1 MKKIVYLSGGIGG
14 AKLAKG
20 FYNLNDIDLT
30 IIVNTGDDE
39 TIHGVRL
46 SPDIDSVIYA
56 LAGIEGQFGWGQKN
70 DTFSVSE
77 EYKKYIPQEFNL
89 GDKDLALNLFRN
101 QLFSEGKS
109 LTQITNI
116 ISDKFDLNCKILPMS
131 DNLVSTKIK
140 TSDSKLLDFQEY
152 FVELKSEPKI
162 NDIIYSESEKA
173 DITKEVSNALD
184 EADKIVIGPSNPI
197 LSIGPILAIQ
207 NLKEKLMNSKS
218 TYVVSPFIENKAIKG
233 PSKKNFED
241 LGYKSDITGIKEFY
255 NNIGNYYIVQSGDT
269 DKAENTIEKNILFK
283 STEDSTNLARYIV
296 DHE

>member
-14 AKLAKG
+14 ARLAKG

-56 LAGIEGQFGWGQKN
+56 LAEIEGQFGWGQKK

-77 EYKKYIPQEFNL
+77 EYKKFIPQEFNL

-116 ISDKFDLNCKILPMS
+116 ITDKFDLNCKILPMT

-140 TSDSKLLDFQEY
+140 TTNGKLLDFQEY

-162 NDIIYSESEKA
+162 SDVIYLESEKA

-184 EADKIVIGPSNPI
+184 EADKIVVGPSNPI

-207 NLKEKLMNSKS
+207 NLKEKLTNSSS

>member
-20 FYNLNDIDLT
+20 FYKLKDIDLT

-70 DTFSVSE
+70 DTFLVNE
-77 EYKKYIPQEFNL
+77 EYKKYFQQEFNL

-101 QLFSEGKS
+101 QLFSQGKS

-116 ISDKFDLNCKILPMS
+116 ITDKFDLNCKILPMS

-140 TSDSKLLDFQEY
+140 TSNGKLLDFQEY
-152 FVELKSEPKI
+152 FVELKSEPEI
-162 NDIIYSESEKA
+162 SDVIYSESEKA
-173 DITKEVSNALD
+173 DITMEVSNALD
-184 EADKIVIGPSNPI
+184 QADKIVVGPSNPI

-207 NLKEKLMNSKS
+207 NLKEKLTNNSS

-233 PSKKNFED
+233 PSKKNFEE

>member
-70 DTFSVSE
+70 DTFSVNE
-77 EYKKYIPQEFNL
+77 EYKKYLPQEFSL
-89 GDKDLALNLFRN
+89 GDKDLALNLYRN
-101 QLFSEGKS
+101 QLFSKGKS

-116 ISDKFDLNCKILPMS
+116 ITDKFDLNCKILPMS

-140 TSDSKLLDFQEY
+140 TSDDKLLNFQEY
-152 FVELKSEPKI
+152 FVELKSEPEI
-162 NDIIYSESEKA
+162 SDVIYSDSEKA
-173 DITKEVSNALD
+173 DITMEVSNALD
-184 EADKIVIGPSNPI
+184 QADKIVVGPSNPI

-207 NLKEKLMNSKS
+207 NLKEKLTNNSS

>member
-70 DTFSVSE
+70 DTFSVNE

-89 GDKDLALNLFRN
+89 GDKDLALNLYRN
-101 QLFSEGKS
+101 QLFSQGKS

-116 ISDKFDLNCKILPMS
+116 ITDKFDLNCKILPMS

-140 TSDSKLLDFQEY
+140 TSNGKLLDFQEY
-152 FVELKSEPKI
+152 FVELKSEPEI
-162 NDIIYSESEKA
+162 SDVIYSESEKA
-173 DITKEVSNALD
+173 DITMEVSNALD
-184 EADKIVIGPSNPI
+184 QADKIVVGPSNPI

-207 NLKEKLMNSKS
+207 NLKEKLTNNSS

-241 LGYKSDITGIKEFY
+241 LGYKSDITGIKKFY

>member
-70 DTFSVSE
+70 DTFSVNE

-89 GDKDLALNLFRN
+89 GDKDLALNLYRN
-101 QLFSEGKS
+101 QLFSKGKS

-116 ISDKFDLNCKILPMS
+116 ITDKFDLNCKILPMS

-140 TSDSKLLDFQEY
+140 TSNGKLLDFQEY
-152 FVELKSEPKI
+152 FVELKSEPEI
-162 NDIIYSESEKA
+162 SDVIYLESEKA
-173 DITKEVSNALD
+173 DITMEVSNALD
-184 EADKIVIGPSNPI
+184 QADKIVVGPSNPI

-207 NLKEKLMNSKS
+207 NLKEKLTNNSS

-233 PSKKNFED
+233 PSKKNFEH

>member
-56 LAGIEGQFGWGQKN
+56 LAGIEGEFGWGQKN
-70 DTFSVSE
+70 DTFLVNE
-77 EYKKYIPQEFNL
+77 EYKKYFQQEFNL

-101 QLFSEGKS
+101 QLFSQGKS

-116 ISDKFDLNCKILPMS
+116 ITDKFDLNCKILPMS

-140 TSDSKLLDFQEY
+140 TSNGKLLDFQEY
-152 FVELKSEPKI
+152 FVELKSAPKI
-162 NDIIYSESEKA
+162 SEVIYLESEKA
-173 DITKEVSNALD
+173 DITEEVSNALD
-184 EADKIVIGPSNPI
+184 QADKIVVGPSNPI

-207 NLKEKLMNSKS
+207 NLKEKLTNSSS

>member
-20 FYNLNDIDLT
+20 FYKLKDIDLT

-70 DTFSVSE
+70 DTFLVNE

-101 QLFSEGKS
+101 QLFSQGKS

-116 ISDKFDLNCKILPMS
+116 ITDKFDLNCKILPMS

-140 TSDSKLLDFQEY
+140 TSSGKLLDFQEY

-162 NDIIYSESEKA
+162 SDVIYSESEKA
-173 DITKEVSNALD
+173 DITMEVSNALD
-184 EADKIVIGPSNPI
+184 QAHKIVIGPSNPI

-207 NLKEKLMNSKS
+207 NLKEKLTNNSS
-218 TYVVSPFIENKAIKG
+218 TYIVSPFIENKAIKG

-255 NNIGNYYIVQSGDT
+255 NGIGNYYIVQSGDT

-283 STEDSTNLARYIV
+283 STEDSSNLARYIV

>member
-77 EYKKYIPQEFNL
+77 EYKKYLPQEFNL

-101 QLFSEGKS
+101 QLFSQGKS
-109 LTQITNI
+109 LTQITHLITN
-116 ISDKFDLNCKILPMS
+116 KFDLNCKILPMS

-140 TSDSKLLDFQEY
+140 TLDDKLLDFQEY
-152 FVELKSEPKI
+152 FVELKSEPEI
-162 NDIIYSESEKA
+162 SDVIYSESEKA
-173 DITKEVSNALD
+173 DITREVSNALD
-184 EADKIVIGPSNPI
+184 EAQKIIIGPSNPI

-207 NLKEKLMNSKS
+207 NLKEKLTNNSS

>member
-20 FYNLNDIDLT
+20 FYKLKDIDLT

-46 SPDIDSVIYA
+46 SPDIDSVTYA

-70 DTFSVSE
+70 DTFSVNE

-101 QLFSEGKS
+101 QLFSQGKS

-116 ISDKFDLNCKILPMS
+116 ITDKFDLNCKILPMS

-140 TSDSKLLDFQEY
+140 TSSGKLLDFQEY
-152 FVELKSEPKI
+152 FVELKSEPEI
-162 NDIIYSESEKA
+162 SDVIYSESEKA
-173 DITKEVSNALD
+173 DITMEVSNALNQ
-184 EADKIVIGPSNPI
+184 ADKIVVGPSNPI

-207 NLKEKLMNSKS
+207 NLKEKLTNNSS

-255 NNIGNYYIVQSGDT
+255 DNIGNYYIVQSGDT

>member
-77 EYKKYIPQEFNL
+77 EYKKYLPQEFNL

-101 QLFSEGKS
+101 QLFSQGKS
-109 LTQITNI
+109 LTQITNLI
-116 ISDKFDLNCKILPMS
+116 TNKFDLNCKILPMS

-140 TSDSKLLDFQEY
+140 TSDDKLLNFQEY
-152 FVELKSEPKI
+152 FVELKSEPEI
-162 NDIIYSESEKA
+162 SDVIYSDSEKA
-173 DITKEVSNALD
+173 DITMEVSNALD
-184 EADKIVIGPSNPI
+184 EAHKIVIGPSNPI

-207 NLKEKLMNSKS
+207 NLKEKLTNNSS

>member
-70 DTFSVSE
+70 DTFLVNE

-101 QLFSEGKS
+101 QLFSQGKS

-116 ISDKFDLNCKILPMS
+116 ITDKFDLNCKILPMS

-140 TSDSKLLDFQEY
+140 TSDDKLLDFQEY
-152 FVELKSEPKI
+152 FVELKSEPEI
-162 NDIIYSESEKA
+162 SDVIYSESEKA
-173 DITKEVSNALD
+173 KITREVSNALD
-184 EADKIVIGPSNPI
+184 QADKIVVGPSNPI

-207 NLKEKLMNSKS
+207 NLKEKLTNSSS
-218 TYVVSPFIENKAIKG
+218 TYVVSPFVENKSIKG

-255 NNIGNYYIVQSGDT
+255 NNIGNYYIVHPGDT
-269 DKAENTIEKNILFK
+269 DKTENTIEKNILFK

>member
-14 AKLAKG
+14 EKLAKG
-20 FYNLNDIDLT
+20 FYNLNDTDLT

-70 DTFSVSE
+70 DTFSVNE

-101 QLFSEGKS
+101 QLFSQGKS

-116 ISDKFDLNCKILPMS
+116 ITDKFDLNCKILPMS

-140 TSDSKLLDFQEY
+140 TSNGKLLDFQEY
-152 FVELKSEPKI
+152 FVELKSEPEI
-162 NDIIYSESEKA
+162 SDVIYSESEKA
-173 DITKEVSNALD
+173 DITMEVSNALD
-184 EADKIVIGPSNPI
+184 QADKIVVGPSNPI
-197 LSIGPILAIQ
+197 LSIGPILAVQ
-207 NLKEKLMNSKS
+207 NLKEKLTNNSS

-255 NNIGNYYIVQSGDT
+255 KNIGNYYIVQSGDT
-269 DKAENTIEKNILFK
+269 DRAENTIEKNILFK
-283 STEDSTNLARYIV
+283 SKEDSTKLARYIV

>member
-20 FYNLNDIDLT
+20 FYKLKDIDLT

-77 EYKKYIPQEFNL
+77 EYKKYLPQEFNL

-116 ISDKFDLNCKILPMS
+116 ITDKFDLNCKILPMS

-140 TSDSKLLDFQEY
+140 TSNGKLLDFQEY

-162 NDIIYSESEKA
+162 SDVIYSESEKA
-173 DITKEVSNALD
+173 DITMEVSNALD
-184 EADKIVIGPSNPI
+184 EAHKIVIGPSNPI

-207 NLKEKLMNSKS
+207 NLKEKLTNNSS
-218 TYVVSPFIENKAIKG
+218 TYIVSPFIENKAIKG

>member
-77 EYKKYIPQEFNL
+77 EYKKYLPQEFNL

-101 QLFSEGKS
+101 QLFSQGKS
-109 LTQITNI
+109 LTQITNLI
-116 ISDKFDLNCKILPMS
+116 TNKFDLNCKILPMS

-140 TSDSKLLDFQEY
+140 TSDDKLLNFQEY
-152 FVELKSEPKI
+152 FVELKSEPEI
-162 NDIIYSESEKA
+162 SDVIYSDSEKA
-173 DITKEVSNALD
+173 DITMEVSNALD
-184 EADKIVIGPSNPI
+184 QADKIVVGPSNPI

-207 NLKEKLMNSKS
+207 NLKEKLTNNSS

-283 STEDSTNLARYIV
+283 STEDSTNLGRYIV

>member
-56 LAGIEGQFGWGQKN
+56 LAGIEGEFGWGQKN
-70 DTFSVSE
+70 DSFVVSE
-77 EYKKYIPQEFNL
+77 EFKKYLPQEFNI

-116 ISDKFDLNCKILPMS
+116 ISDKFGLNCKIFPMS
-131 DNLVSTKIK
+131 DDLVSTKIK
-140 TSDSKLLDFQEY
+140 TVDNKLLDFQEY
-152 FVELKSEPKI
+152 FVELKSEPNLI
-162 NDIIYSESEKA
+162 DIIYLNSEKA
-173 DITKEVSNALD
+173 DITSEVAIAIE

-197 LSIGPILAIQ
+197 LSIGPILSIQ
-207 NLKEKLMNSKS
+207 SLKEKLIINKN
-218 TYVVSPFIENKAIKG
+218 TYVVSPFIQNKAIKG

-241 LGYKSDITGIKEFY
+241 LGYRSDTTGVKDFY
-255 NNIGNYYIVQSGDT
+255 KDIGTFFIVQTGDS
-269 DKAENTIEKNILFK
+269 DEAINTIEENILFK
-283 STEDSTNLARYIV
+283 SEKDAINLARYIV

>member
-77 EYKKYIPQEFNL
+77 EYQKYLPQEFNL

-109 LTQITNI
+109 LTQITKI
-116 ISDKFDLNCKILPMS
+116 ITHKFDLNCKILPMS

-140 TSDSKLLDFQEY
+140 TSDDKLLNFQEY
-152 FVELKSEPKI
+152 FVELKSEPEI
-162 NDIIYSESEKA
+162 SEIIYSDSEKA
-173 DITKEVSNALD
+173 DITMEVSNALD
-184 EADKIVIGPSNPI
+184 QADKIVVGPSNPI

-207 NLKEKLMNSKS
+207 NLKEKLTNNSS

>member
-1 MKKIVYLSGGIGG
+1 M
-14 AKLAKG
+14 
-20 FYNLNDIDLT
+20 
-30 IIVNTGDDE
+30 
-39 TIHGVRL
+39 
-46 SPDIDSVIYA
+46 
-56 LAGIEGQFGWGQKN
+56 
-70 DTFSVSE
+70 
-77 EYKKYIPQEFNL
+77 
-89 GDKDLALNLFRN
+89 
-101 QLFSEGKS
+101 
-109 LTQITNI
+109 
-116 ISDKFDLNCKILPMS
+116 
-131 DNLVSTKIK
+131 
-140 TSDSKLLDFQEY
+140 
-152 FVELKSEPKI
+152 KSEPKI

-255 NNIGNYYIVQSGDT
+255 SNIGNYYIVQSGDT
-269 DKAENTIEKNILFK
+269 DKAENTIENNILFK
-283 STEDSTNLARYIV
+283 STEDSSNLARYIV

>member
-20 FYNLNDIDLT
+20 FYNLKDIDLK

-39 TIHGVRL
+39 TIQGVRL

-56 LAGIEGQFGWGQKN
+56 LAGIEGEFGWGQKN
-70 DTFSVSE
+70 DSFTVSE
-77 EYKKYIPQEFNL
+77 EFKKYLPQEFNI

-131 DNLVSTKIK
+131 NDLVSTKIK
-140 TSDSKLLDFQEY
+140 TVDNKLLDFQEY
-152 FVELKSEPKI
+152 FVELKSEP
-162 NDIIYSESEKA
+162 NLSDIIYLNSEKA
-173 DITKEVSNALD
+173 DITSEVAIAIE

-197 LSIGPILAIQ
+197 LSIGPILSIQ
-207 NLKEKLMNSKS
+207 NLKEKLIINKN
-218 TYVVSPFIENKAIKG
+218 TYVVSPFIQKKAIKG

-241 LGYKSDITGIKEFY
+241 LGYKSDITGVKDFY
-255 NNIGNYYIVQSGDT
+255 KDIGTFFIVQTGDS
-269 DKAENTIEKNILFK
+269 DEAENTIEENILFK
-283 STEDSTNLARYIV
+283 SEKDAINLARYIV

>member
-70 DTFSVSE
+70 DTFSVNE

-89 GDKDLALNLFRN
+89 GDKDLALNLYRN
-101 QLFSEGKS
+101 QLFSQGKS
-109 LTQITNI
+109 LTQITNLI
-116 ISDKFDLNCKILPMS
+116 TDKFDLNCKILPMS

-140 TSDSKLLDFQEY
+140 TSNGKLLDFQEY
-152 FVELKSEPKI
+152 FVELKSEPEI
-162 NDIIYSESEKA
+162 SDVIYSESEKA
-173 DITKEVSNALD
+173 DITMEVSNALD
-184 EADKIVIGPSNPI
+184 QADKIVVGPSNPI

-207 NLKEKLMNSKS
+207 NLKEKLTNNSS

>member
-20 FYNLNDIDLT
+20 FDNLNDIDLT

-70 DTFSVSE
+70 DTFSVNE

-101 QLFSEGKS
+101 QLFSQGKS

-116 ISDKFDLNCKILPMS
+116 ITDKFDLNCKILPMS

-140 TSDSKLLDFQEY
+140 TSNGKLLDFQEY
-152 FVELKSEPKI
+152 FVELKSEPEI
-162 NDIIYSESEKA
+162 SDVIYSESEKA
-173 DITKEVSNALD
+173 DITMEVSNALD
-184 EADKIVIGPSNPI
+184 QADKIVVGPSNPI
-197 LSIGPILAIQ
+197 LSIGPILAIK
-207 NLKEKLMNSKS
+207 NLKEKLTNNSS

-255 NNIGNYYIVQSGDT
+255 KNIGNYYIVQSGDT

>member
-70 DTFSVSE
+70 DTFSVNE

-89 GDKDLALNLFRN
+89 GDKDLALNLYRN
-101 QLFSEGKS
+101 QLFSQGKS

-116 ISDKFDLNCKILPMS
+116 ITDKFDLNCKILPMS

-140 TSDSKLLDFQEY
+140 TSNGKLLDFQEY
-152 FVELKSEPKI
+152 FVELKSEPEI
-162 NDIIYSESEKA
+162 SDVIYLESEKA
-173 DITKEVSNALD
+173 DITMEVSNALD
-184 EADKIVIGPSNPI
+184 EAHKIVIGPSNPI

-207 NLKEKLMNSKS
+207 NLKEKLTNNSS

>member
-20 FYNLNDIDLT
+20 FYNLNDIDFT
-30 IIVNTGDDE
+30 IVVNTGDDE

-56 LAGIEGQFGWGQKN
+56 LAEIEGKFGWGQKN

-77 EYKKYIPQEFNL
+77 EYKKYLPQEFNL

-116 ISDKFDLNCKILPMS
+116 ITDKFDLNCKILPMT

-140 TSDSKLLDFQEY
+140 TTNGKLLDFQEY

-162 NDIIYSESEKA
+162 SEVIYLESEKA
-173 DITKEVSNALD
+173 DITEEVSNALD
-184 EADKIVIGPSNPI
+184 QADKIVVGPSNPI

-207 NLKEKLMNSKS
+207 NLKEKLTNSSS
-218 TYVVSPFIENKAIKG
+218 TYVVSPFIQNKAIKG

-269 DKAENTIEKNILFK
+269 DKAENTIEKNILFRSK
-283 STEDSTNLARYIV
+283 EDSTKLARYIV

>member
-70 DTFSVSE
+70 DTFSVNE

-101 QLFSEGKS
+101 QLFSQGKS

-116 ISDKFDLNCKILPMS
+116 ITDKFDLNCKILPMS

-140 TSDSKLLDFQEY
+140 TSNGKLLDFQEY
-152 FVELKSEPKI
+152 FVELKSEPEI
-162 NDIIYSESEKA
+162 SDVIYSESEKA
-173 DITKEVSNALD
+173 DITMEVSNALD
-184 EADKIVIGPSNPI
+184 QADKIVVGPSNPI
-197 LSIGPILAIQ
+197 LSIGPILAIK
-207 NLKEKLMNSKS
+207 NLKEKLTNNSS

-255 NNIGNYYIVQSGDT
+255 NNIGNYYIVHSGDT

>member
-70 DTFSVSE
+70 DTFSVNE

-89 GDKDLALNLFRN
+89 GDKDLALNLYRN
-101 QLFSEGKS
+101 QLFSKGKS

-116 ISDKFDLNCKILPMS
+116 ITDKFDLNCKILPMS

-140 TSDSKLLDFQEY
+140 TSNGKLLDFQEY
-152 FVELKSEPKI
+152 FVELKSEPEI
-162 NDIIYSESEKA
+162 SDVIYSESEKA
-173 DITKEVSNALD
+173 DITMEVSNALD
-184 EADKIVIGPSNPI
+184 QADKIVVGPSNPI

-207 NLKEKLMNSKS
+207 NLKEKLTNNSS

-233 PSKKNFED
+233 PSKKNFEE

>member
-1 MKKIVYLSGGIGG
+1 MKKIVYLSGGVGG

-20 FYNLNDIDLT
+20 FYNLSDIDLT

-39 TIHGVRL
+39 TIQGVRL

-56 LAGIEGQFGWGQKN
+56 LAGIEGEFGWGQKN
-70 DTFSVSE
+70 DSFTVSE
-77 EYKKYIPQEFNL
+77 EFKKYLPQEFNI

-131 DNLVSTKIK
+131 NDLVSTKIK
-140 TSDSKLLDFQEY
+140 TVDNKLLDFQEY
-152 FVELKSEPKI
+152 FVELKSEP
-162 NDIIYSESEKA
+162 NLSDIIYLNSEKA
-173 DITKEVSNALD
+173 DITSEVAIAIE

-197 LSIGPILAIQ
+197 LSIGPILSIQ
-207 NLKEKLMNSKS
+207 NLKEKLIINKN
-218 TYVVSPFIENKAIKG
+218 TYVVSPFIQKKAIKG

-241 LGYKSDITGIKEFY
+241 LGYKSDVTGVKDFY
-255 NNIGNYYIVQSGDT
+255 KDIGTFFIVQTGDS
-269 DKAENTIEKNILFK
+269 DEAENTIEENILFK
-283 STEDSTNLARYIV
+283 SEKDAINLARYIV

>member
-70 DTFSVSE
+70 DTFSVSK
-77 EYKKYIPQEFNL
+77 EYKKYFPQEFNL
-89 GDKDLALNLFRN
+89 GDKDLALNLYRN

-109 LTQITNI
+109 LTQITNLI
-116 ISDKFDLNCKILPMS
+116 TNKFELNCKILPMS

-140 TSDSKLLDFQEY
+140 TLDDKLLDFQEY
-152 FVELKSEPKI
+152 FVELKSEPEI
-162 NDIIYSESEKA
+162 SDVIYSESQKA

-184 EADKIVIGPSNPI
+184 EAEKIVIGPSNPI

-207 NLKEKLMNSKS
+207 NLKEKLTNSSS

-241 LGYKSDITGIKEFY
+241 LGYKSDITGIKKFY
-255 NNIGNYYIVQSGDT
+255 NNIGNYYIVQPGDT
-269 DKAENTIEKNILFK
+269 DKTENTIEKNILFK
-283 STEDSTNLARYIV
+283 STEDSTRLARYIV

>member
-77 EYKKYIPQEFNL
+77 EYKKYFPQEFNL

-116 ISDKFDLNCKILPMS
+116 ITDKFDLNCKILPMS

-140 TSDSKLLDFQEY
+140 TSNGKLLDFQEY
-152 FVELKSEPKI
+152 FVELKSEPEI
-162 NDIIYSESEKA
+162 SDVIYSESEKA
-173 DITKEVSNALD
+173 DITMEVSNALD
-184 EADKIVIGPSNPI
+184 QADKIVVGPSNPI

-207 NLKEKLMNSKS
+207 NLKEKLTNNSS

-233 PSKKNFED
+233 PSKKNFEE

-269 DKAENTIEKNILFK
+269 DKAKNTIEKNILFK
-283 STEDSTNLARYIV
+283 SLEDSTNLARYIV

>member
-20 FYNLNDIDLT
+20 FYNLKDIDFT

-56 LAGIEGQFGWGQKN
+56 LAEIEGRFGWGQKN

-77 EYKKYIPQEFNL
+77 EYKKYLPQEFNL

-116 ISDKFDLNCKILPMS
+116 ITDKFDLNCKILPMS

-140 TSDSKLLDFQEY
+140 TTDGKLLDFQEY

-162 NDIIYSESEKA
+162 SEVIYLESEKA
-173 DITKEVSNALD
+173 DITEEVSNALD
-184 EADKIVIGPSNPI
+184 QADKIVVGPSNPI

-207 NLKEKLMNSKS
+207 NLKEKLTNSSS

-241 LGYKSDITGIKEFY
+241 LGYKSDINGIKEFY

-269 DKAENTIEKNILFK
+269 DKAENTIENNILFK
-283 STEDSTNLARYIV
+283 STEESTKLAMYIV

>member
-77 EYKKYIPQEFNL
+77 EYKKYLPQEFNL

-101 QLFSEGKS
+101 QLFSQGKS
-109 LTQITNI
+109 LTQITNLI
-116 ISDKFDLNCKILPMS
+116 TNKFDLNCKILPMS

-140 TSDSKLLDFQEY
+140 TLDDKLLDFQEH
-152 FVELKSEPKI
+152 FVELKSEPEI
-162 NDIIYSESEKA
+162 SDVIYSESEKA
-173 DITKEVSNALD
+173 DITMEVSNALD
-184 EADKIVIGPSNPI
+184 QADKIVVGPSNPI

-255 NNIGNYYIVQSGDT
+255 NNIGNYYIVHSGDT
-269 DKAENTIEKNILFK
+269 DKGENTIEKNILFK

>member
-70 DTFSVSE
+70 DTFSVNE

-89 GDKDLALNLFRN
+89 GDKDLALNLYRN
-101 QLFSEGKS
+101 QLFSQGKS

-116 ISDKFDLNCKILPMS
+116 ITDKFDLNCKILPMS

-140 TSDSKLLDFQEY
+140 TSNGKLLDFQEY
-152 FVELKSEPKI
+152 FVELKSEPEI
-162 NDIIYSESEKA
+162 SDVIYSESEKA
-173 DITKEVSNALD
+173 DITMEVSNALD
-184 EADKIVIGPSNPI
+184 QADKIVVGPSNPI

-207 NLKEKLMNSKS
+207 NLKEKLTNNSS
-218 TYVVSPFIENKAIKG
+218 TYVVSPFIQNKAIKG

-269 DKAENTIEKNILFK
+269 DKAENTIEKNILFRSK
-283 STEDSTNLARYIV
+283 EDSTKLARYIV

>member
-70 DTFSVSE
+70 DTFSVNE

-101 QLFSEGKS
+101 QLFSQGKS

-116 ISDKFDLNCKILPMS
+116 ITDKFDLNCKILPMS

-140 TSDSKLLDFQEY
+140 TSNGKLLDFQEY
-152 FVELKSEPKI
+152 FVELKSEPEI
-162 NDIIYSESEKA
+162 SDVIYSESEKA
-173 DITKEVSNALD
+173 DITMEVSNALD
-184 EADKIVIGPSNPI
+184 QADKIVVGPSNPI

-207 NLKEKLMNSKS
+207 NLKEKLTNNSS

-269 DKAENTIEKNILFK
+269 DKAENTIEKNILFRSK
-283 STEDSTNLARYIV
+283 EDSTKLARYIV

>member
-20 FYNLNDIDLT
+20 FYNLKDIDFK

-39 TIHGVRL
+39 TIQGVRL

-56 LAGIEGQFGWGQKN
+56 LAGIEGKYGWGQKN
-70 DTFSVSE
+70 DSFVVSKE
-77 EYKKYIPQEFNL
+77 FKKYLPKEFSI

-116 ISDKFDLNCKILPMS
+116 ISDKFGLNCKIFPMS
-131 DNLVSTKIK
+131 DDLVSTKIK
-140 TSDSKLLDFQEY
+140 TVDNKLLDFQEY
-152 FVELKSEPKI
+152 FVELKSEPNLI
-162 NDIIYSESEKA
+162 DIIYLNSEKA
-173 DITKEVSNALD
+173 DITSEVAIAIE

-197 LSIGPILAIQ
+197 LSIGPILSIQ
-207 NLKEKLMNSKS
+207 NLKEKLIINKN
-218 TYVVSPFIENKAIKG
+218 TYVVSPFIQNKAIKG

-241 LGYKSDITGIKEFY
+241 LGYKSDITGVKDFY
-255 NNIGNYYIVQSGDT
+255 KDIGTFFIVQTGDS
-269 DKAENTIEKNILFK
+269 DEAENTIEENILFK
-283 STEDSTNLARYIV
+283 SEKDAIKLARYIV

>member
-20 FYNLNDIDLT
+20 FYNLNDIDFT

-56 LAGIEGQFGWGQKN
+56 LAEIEGRFGWGQKN
-70 DTFSVSE
+70 DTFLVSE

-101 QLFSEGKS
+101 QLFSQGKS

-116 ISDKFDLNCKILPMS
+116 ITDKFDLNCKILPMS

-140 TSDSKLLDFQEY
+140 TSNGKLLDFQEY
-152 FVELKSEPKI
+152 FVELKSEPEI
-162 NDIIYSESEKA
+162 SDVIYSESEKA
-173 DITKEVSNALD
+173 DITMEVSNALD
-184 EADKIVIGPSNPI
+184 QADKIVVGPSNPI

-207 NLKEKLMNSKS
+207 NLKEKLTNNSS

-283 STEDSTNLARYIV
+283 SKEDSTKLARYIV

>member
-70 DTFSVSE
+70 DTFSVNE

-89 GDKDLALNLFRN
+89 GDKDLALNLYRN
-101 QLFSEGKS
+101 QLFSQGKS

-116 ISDKFDLNCKILPMS
+116 ITDKFDLNCKILPMS

-140 TSDSKLLDFQEY
+140 TSNGKLLDFQEY
-152 FVELKSEPKI
+152 FVELKSEPEI
-162 NDIIYSESEKA
+162 SDVIYSESEKA
-173 DITKEVSNALD
+173 DITMEVSNALD
-184 EADKIVIGPSNPI
+184 QADKIVVGPSNPI

-207 NLKEKLMNSKS
+207 NLKEKLTNSSS

-241 LGYKSDITGIKEFY
+241 LGYKSDITGIKKFY